1 MKINRKQCIYDFIV
15 EIIFG
20 TIFIISIIV
29 QKTPFAISFDF
40 PVILG
45 LGAFIYYFIRKRDL
59 DERDYY
65 LYYRINHLTLGFMIL
80 TIGIPRIFNFQF
92 FDQYWASFI
101 MSAFFFFHGSVGLI
115 YFIKK

>member
-1 MKINRKQCIYDFIV
+1 MKINRKQCIYDFIF

-20 TIFIISIIV
+20 AIFLISIFT
-29 QKTPFAISFDF
+29 QKSPFGITFDL
-40 PVILG
+40 PVFVG
-45 LGAFIYYFIRKRDL
+45 FATFIYYFIRKRDL

-80 TIGIPRIFNFQF
+80 TIGILRIFCLQF

-101 MSAFFFFHGSVGLI
+101 MSAFFFFHGSVGII
-115 YFIKK
+115 YFYKK